1 MTKPEQIQIQRH
13 LSIDDLDQRIKS
25 LERDTRV
32 LKRLYFIKF
41 RYQGDSVEKASER
54 VGVTRMVGYYWQE
67 RWNESSYEG
76 LIPRF
81 AGGRPSKL
89 TPEQKDRLF
98 GLLQEREHWITE
110 EVRNLIQ
117 KEFGI
122 VYTLKQ
128 VRIILKKFGM
138 RYAKPFPHDHRR
150 PPNAE
155 EILKKTHSDN
165 W

>member
-1 MTKPEQIQIQRH
+1 
-13 LSIDDLDQRIKS
+13 
-25 LERDTRV
+25 
-32 LKRLYFIKF
+32 
-41 RYQGDSVEKASER
+41 
-54 VGVTRMVGYYWQE
+54 MVGYYWQE

-98 GLLQEREHWITE
+98 ELLQEREHWITE

-138 RYAKPFPHDHRR
+138 PYAKPFPHDHRR

>member
-67 RWNESSYEG
+67 RWNESSYE
-76 LIPRF
+76 
-81 AGGRPSKL
+81 
-89 TPEQKDRLF
+89 
-98 GLLQEREHWITE
+98 
-110 EVRNLIQ
+110 
-117 KEFGI
+117 
-122 VYTLKQ
+122 
-128 VRIILKKFGM
+128 
-138 RYAKPFPHDHRR
+138 
-150 PPNAE
+150 
-155 EILKKTHSDN
+155 
-165 W
+165 